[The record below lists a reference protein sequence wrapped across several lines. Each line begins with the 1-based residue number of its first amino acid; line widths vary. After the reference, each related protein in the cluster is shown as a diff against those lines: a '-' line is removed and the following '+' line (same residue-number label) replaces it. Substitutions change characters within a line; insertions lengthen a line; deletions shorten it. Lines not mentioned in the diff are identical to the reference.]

1 MRRVHYLFLGI
12 FVLSLFFYPLF
23 FYGYDKEKT
32 ISGSVEAEHPE
43 SSYGFGEDKKL
54 LVFDLTEIGD
64 PENIDMSDKKF
75 AKLKWSSISKGTH
88 ESTIGIEIKGSGFNE
103 RKKINLAYE
112 FWEPKEDGIP
122 CTSIETCDD
131 NKEEMFEFGEDY
143 EDYVLRGG
151 WHEQTFVRDVV
162 ASEFVGGI
170 LQKDLVEVLFKFG
183 DKLTYEGVYILQ
195 PAIQRRVLEKR
206 LDWDLKGKAEDCDD
220 SDYDINEVSLI
231 IEHTIE
237 SKGRKQPCEIF
248 KDYSVKMRYPK
259 CDFYDEEEIKPCR
272 EAYMNRT
279 NHFAS
284 VINWKNETPVALNL
298 ESFANNYLTEMLMRQ
313 DDFPHTSQYFYVSPD
328 DSVLYSGPRWD
339 YDLAYWKIG
348 NKYSWNIV
356 DLGYYSQGVIK
367 LWKELGKKSVFID
380 LVKTKKDIVV
390 QNRDIALN
398 VIEERREQFKK
409 GYFDKEVERWGMF
422 GKKRQ
427 SSYVVYLAYRAWSK
441 ETPELELDYMEDY
454 FKTRSQ
460 WMEENIETFDGYG
473 VSNVHVWTH
482 LVLLTT
488 PLWFSFLVGIWFVIE
503 YFCCK
508 GNKYKRV
515 YNRDNME

>member
-1 MRRVHYLFLGI
+1 MKYAHLVFLVI
-12 FVLSLFFYPLF
+12 FVLSLLVYPWV
-23 FYGYDKEKT
+23 FYGYDKEKA

-43 SSYGFGEDKKL
+43 SSYGFGEDKRL
-54 LVFDLTEIGD
+54 LIFDLTEIGD
-64 PENIDMSDKKF
+64 AENIDMSDKKF
-75 AKLKWSSISKGTH
+75 AKLKWSSVSKGTH

-103 RKKINLAYE
+103 RFKINLAFE
-112 FWEPKEDGIP
+112 FWEPKDDGVL

-131 NKEEMFEFGEDY
+131 SKEEMFEFGEDY

-151 WHEQTFVRDVV
+151 WHEQTFIRDVV

-248 KDYSVKMRYPK
+248 EDYSVKMRYPK

-272 EAYMNRT
+272 DEYMNRT

-284 VINWKNETPVALNL
+284 VINWKNETPVALDL
-298 ESFANNYLTEMLMRQ
+298 ESFANHYLAEMLMRQ

-328 DSVLYSGPRWD
+328 SVMYSGPRWD

-348 NKYSWNIV
+348 NKYSWNII

-367 LWKELGKKSVFID
+367 LWKKLGKKRVFID
-380 LVKTKKDIVV
+380 LVKTKKDTVI
-390 QNRDIALN
+390 QNREIVLN
-398 VIEERREQFKK
+398 LIEERREQFKK
-409 GYFDKEVERWGMF
+409 GYFDKEIERWGMF

-427 SSYVVYLAYRAWSK
+427 SDYVIYLAYRAWSK
-441 ETPELELDYMEDY
+441 ETPELELDYMKHY
-454 FKTRSQ
+454 FETRSK
-460 WMEENIETFDGYG
+460 WMEDNIESFDGYQ
-473 VSNVHVWTH
+473 VSFVYVWTH
-482 LVLLTT
+482 LLVLTI
-488 PLWFSFLVGIWFVIE
+488 PLWLSFIVGVVMIISHFAKKNS
-503 YFCCK
+503 YS
-508 GNKYKRV
+508 RV
-515 YNRDNME
+515 YNEE